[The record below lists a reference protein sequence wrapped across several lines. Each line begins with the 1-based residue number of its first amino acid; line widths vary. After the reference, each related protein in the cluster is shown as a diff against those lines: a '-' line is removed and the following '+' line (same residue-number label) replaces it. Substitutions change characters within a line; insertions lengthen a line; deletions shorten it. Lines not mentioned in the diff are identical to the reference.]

1 MLIYIITLIILVYPY
16 LYKGTVV
23 RDDSPKRTLFC
34 FLALFLVSG
43 LSYNMGADTRGLT
56 TGFGYVDHFRSV
68 HELSQL
74 TSQDFTAEKVQP
86 GFVYILSFFKTLS
99 PNYLWY
105 QLFHAFLI
113 NFIVVLFIKKNT
125 PYVGLCLFFYCML
138 YFLDLNFEIQRESY
152 AIVLGLLIY
161 LYLDK
166 NKGLIPSV
174 VAIGIAVLA
183 FLLLHRSAF
192 ILVLIPL
199 LKNIRLNKPGIII
212 CFVATV
218 LIQVIWMR
226 FTNLGM
232 MIDLVAGDTYRSY
245 VNQEVLESFE
255 GVGPVYFIW
264 LTFWR
269 VAVPYAFVYFTYKNS
284 NPRYLIFVLLS
295 IMFENLIYF
304 SFAFHRL
311 YGYFTPFYWLALTEG
326 VVYLGKRVKM
336 MNSSFIRTVFVICMM
351 VFIIYTYHG
360 DYFREDPYPTSG
372 TQYVYNWY
380 IPYQSILDPN
390 NSYLNK

>member
-1 MLIYIITLIILVYPY
+1 
-16 LYKGTVV
+16 
-23 RDDSPKRTLFC
+23 
-34 FLALFLVSG
+34 
-43 LSYNMGADTRGLT
+43 
-56 TGFGYVDHFRSV
+56 
-68 HELSQL
+68 
-74 TSQDFTAEKVQP
+74 
-86 GFVYILSFFKTLS
+86 
-99 PNYLWY
+99 
-105 QLFHAFLI
+105 
-113 NFIVVLFIKKNT
+113 
-125 PYVGLCLFFYCML
+125 ML

-199 LKNIRLNKPGIII
+199 LKNIRLNKLGIII

-232 MIDLVAGDTYRSY
+232 MIDLVAGDTYRGY

-295 IMFENLIYF
+295 IMFENLMYF

-372 TQYVYNWY
+372 TQYIYNWY